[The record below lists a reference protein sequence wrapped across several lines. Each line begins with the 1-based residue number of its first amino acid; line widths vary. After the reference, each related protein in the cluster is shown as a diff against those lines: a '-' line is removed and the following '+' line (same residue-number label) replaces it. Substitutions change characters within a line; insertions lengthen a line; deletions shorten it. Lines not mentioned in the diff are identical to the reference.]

1 LLDLTKDTFGQF
13 VYRQAL
19 EKTGCPYCG
28 FRKLLPGFN
37 DLLSQDPIVAAEW
50 DLEKNSTKPYQVL
63 YGGHT
68 KYWFKCASG
77 HKWKANLISRKR
89 SGCPGCAKYGFKGT
103 EPAYLYLLRNLR
115 LKAIKIGITNRKTS
129 RIADFQRSGWE
140 LLATKEFEVGHEA
153 RELEKVLK
161 KILNLNISKTG
172 FVERSEMGR
181 LGGFTET
188 TEWSANLEKKLI
200 TLVRR

>member
-1 LLDLTKDTFGQF
+1 
-13 VYRQAL
+13 
-19 EKTGCPYCG
+19 
-28 FRKLLPGFN
+28 
-37 DLLSQDPIVAAEW
+37 
-50 DLEKNSTKPYQVL
+50 
-63 YGGHT
+63 
-68 KYWFKCASG
+68 
-77 HKWKANLISRKR
+77 
-89 SGCPGCAKYGFKGT
+89 
-103 EPAYLYLLRNLR
+103 